1 MILDFLVFGNN
12 IKKGVKVRGI
22 SFPEDAARE
31 ALLHVERETSRPCST
46 VVLVPGNRPLEELA
60 QLTMDDLLRPGMVLQ
75 VFQFDE

>member
-22 SFPEDAARE
+22 SSPEDAARE
-31 ALLHVERETSRPCST
+31 ALLHVERETGRPCST
-46 VVLVPGNRPLEELA
+46 VVLAPGNRPLDELA